1 MARRYNANVH
11 RGVHFLSTQATTAFE
26 EARSK
31 VAGLINAPAEELVF
45 TKNAT
50 EALNLVAFSW
60 SQASLQPGDEVCPA
74 PQPHQDYSLVRGQ
87 ADPSDLR
94 HTLPHTPMKL
104 YRQPRMLRKPSRQR
118 APLPSFHRQTT
129 PFISDETFHIRTSPR
144 QAYATPPPF
153 CPCTGA

>member
-31 VAGLINAPAEELVF
+31 VAGLINAQAEELVF

-60 SQASLQPGDEVCPA
+60 SQANLQPGDEVRPA
-74 PQPHQDYSLVRGQ
+74 P
-87 ADPSDLR
+87 
-94 HTLPHTPMKL
+94 
-104 YRQPRMLRKPSRQR
+104 
-118 APLPSFHRQTT
+118 HR
-129 PFISDETFHIRTSPR
+129 
-144 QAYATPPPF
+144 
-153 CPCTGA
+153 